1 MTKRKITIVMNLA
14 RGVSKALLEESVALL
29 VLMALCVI
37 ETAALMEGKIYTLDV
52 PEILQQLK
60 GLVVLIIL
68 VIEGVE
74 LVVDKEKEKVLKII
88 SLGCAS
94 VLFFTMKFSV
104 GLVLVIA
111 IAVLFLNLITFIFE
125 KKIWRNR
132 NEKEKNLEKSK

>member
-14 RGVSKALLEESVALL
+14 RRVSKALLEESVALL

-37 ETAALMEGKIYTLDV
+37 ETAALMDGKIYTLDV

-104 GLVLVIA
+104 DLVLVIA

-125 KKIWRNR
+125 KEIWRNR

>member
-1 MTKRKITIVMNLA
+1 M
-14 RGVSKALLEESVALL
+14 
-29 VLMALCVI
+29 
-37 ETAALMEGKIYTLDV
+37 
-52 PEILQQLK
+52 

-104 GLVLVIA
+104 DLVLVIA

-125 KKIWRNR
+125 KEIWRNR

>member
-14 RGVSKALLEESVALL
+14 RRVSKALLEESVALL

-88 SLGCAS
+88 SLGYAS